1 MTTISK
7 TGINSNTNILIQQ
20 LAKGSARQA
29 LASDST
35 LPASSSPAPFK
46 PNQLNSQLGAIL
58 NRWSDAQQAVDKWGD
73 VTQQINQSKKAFAAE
88 VLRRVKEQIRIL
100 MMLTG
105 GDPKA
110 RARQIT
116 LLAKEL
122 AAAAREYAS
131 ASGAASQANVA
142 STAGSVDDQNASAA
156 VAPDAA
162 AATSGAAAVADQSG
176 QNATP
181 DVSATTPAGA
191 AASMQ
196 YQQISAHQ
204 LNEQLGN
211 KIAEYSKT
219 DSASQEDMAFA
230 MEVRKLAA
238 QLKALAK
245 QNEVRGHKGTDQS
258 TRREMADL
266 EEALKDIEKSLSSL
280 GAADAAPMPSISI
293 VAS

>member
-58 NRWSDAQQAVDKWGD
+58 NKWSDAQQAVDKWGD

-110 RARQIT
+110 RARQIA

-131 ASGAASQANVA
+131 ASGAASQTNVV
-142 STAGSVDDQNASAA
+142 STAGSVGDQSSSAA

-162 AATSGAAAVADQSG
+162 VAEQSG
-176 QNATP
+176 QDVTP

-204 LNEQLGN
+204 LNEQLGD

-219 DSASQEDMAFA
+219 DSASQEDLAFA

-245 QNEVRGHKGTDQS
+245 QNEVRERKGTDQS

-280 GAADAAPMPSISI
+280 GTPDAAPMPSINI
-293 VAS
+293 VAA

>member
-1 MTTISK
+1 MTTIIK
-7 TGINSNTNILIQQ
+7 TGINSTTNILVQQ
-20 LAKGSARQA
+20 LAKGSARQT

-110 RARQIT
+110 RARQIA

-142 STAGSVDDQNASAA
+142 STAGIADDQSASAA

-162 AATSGAAAVADQSG
+162 VAEQSG
-176 QNATP
+176 QDATP
-181 DVSATTPAGA
+181 DVSATTTAGA

-211 KIAEYSKT
+211 KIAEYSRT
-219 DSASQEDMAFA
+219 DSASQEDLAFA

-245 QNEVRGHKGTDQS
+245 QNEVRERKGTDQS
-258 TRREMADL
+258 TKREMADL

-280 GAADAAPMPSISI
+280 GAADAAPMPSINI
-293 VAS
+293 VAA